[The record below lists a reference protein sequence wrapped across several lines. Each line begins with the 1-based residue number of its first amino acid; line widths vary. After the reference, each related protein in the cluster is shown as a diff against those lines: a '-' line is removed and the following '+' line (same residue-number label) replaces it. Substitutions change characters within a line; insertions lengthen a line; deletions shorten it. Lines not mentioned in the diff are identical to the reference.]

1 MRETKRDWSWLSWLI
16 FPSMWLVPFIFRAL
30 TSRPPQEIRAIA
42 MDNAI
47 VTASA
52 TGGSVIDCSGI
63 DSDNDGYVSCST
75 KSNTNTI
82 IEIECS
88 YTKGGGCKIKQQK
101 YPTPI
106 SH

>member
-1 MRETKRDWSWLSWLI
+1 MKERDWSWLSWPIILAFFSVPSI
-16 FPSMWLVPFIFRAL
+16 FGAL

-42 MDNAI
+42 MDNAS

-52 TGGSVIDCSGI
+52 TGGSVIDCGGI

-75 KSNTNTI
+75 KSDTNTI

-88 YTKGGGCKIKQQK
+88 YTKGAGCKIKQQK
-101 YPTPI
+101 YPRPI
-106 SH
+106 SNQ